1 MEQGSRAVAPDARLA
16 LYRSRFPAHVRWG
29 EVRAEDPRAFRTAAG
44 GALLVPVAA
53 VATVAWSCLTFET
66 PVAVTLP
73 GWLEAVRGLLVVVL
87 AFAAILLWVFAV
99 AMLSMPA
106 DTRRSIALRR
116 FGAANGLA
124 FQRLSAAPPP
134 LGILFA
140 EGAGGAA
147 GAEGVTPGRRPRRA
161 AEPSAPPR
169 FRAEFALTRGGT
181 FDDPALRI
189 AVATSLGG
197 RDDPAAPRHTFRFL
211 SARLPRP
218 LPHLMIDS
226 LRNGRLRTILPGA
239 QRLSFEGDVDRHF
252 AVYVPAGYE
261 RDALQLLTPDVLVCL
276 IDHGRQW
283 DIEVV
288 DDRLVVASR
297 ASRRRSDRTEVP
309 ALLRFA
315 ELIGAELG
323 HQASTYTDPRARNP
337 RTQVDAPGRR
347 LRRRSGAWV
356 AALIAVAVAAMLAFP
371 HILGWVLDNT

>member
-1 MEQGSRAVAPDARLA
+1 MEQDSRAVVTDRRLA
-16 LYRSRFPAHVRWG
+16 LYRSRFPAHVRWA
-29 EVRAEDPRAFRTAAG
+29 EVREEDPRAFRTAAG
-44 GALLVPVAA
+44 GALLVPVAL
-53 VATVAWSCLTFET
+53 VATVAWTCLTFEA
-66 PVAVTLP
+66 PVAVALP
-73 GWLEAVRGLLVVVL
+73 GWLEAVRGLLVVALV
-87 AFAAILLWVFAV
+87 FAAILLWVFAV
-99 AMLSMPA
+99 TMLSLPA
-106 DTRRSIALRR
+106 DARRAIALRR
-116 FGAANGLA
+116 FGAANDLA

-140 EGAGGAA
+140 EGGAGAA
-147 GAEGVTPGRRPRRA
+147 GSAAARRPRRA
-161 AEPSAPPR
+161 AAPAAPPR

-189 AVATSLGG
+189 AVATSTGG
-197 RDDPAAPRHTFRFL
+197 RNDPAAPRHTFRFL

-239 QRLSFEGDVDRHF
+239 QRLSLEGDVDRHF

-261 RDALQLLTPDVLVCL
+261 RDALQLLTPDVLACL
-276 IDHGRQW
+276 IDHGRRW

-297 ASRRRSDRTEVP
+297 ASGRRSDRTEVP

-323 HQASTYTDPRARNP
+323 HQATTYTDPRARDP
-337 RTQVDAPGRR
+337 RTQIDVAGRR
-347 LRRRSGAWV
+347 LRRRSGVWV
-356 AALIAVAVAAMLAFP
+356 AAAIAVAVAAMLAFP
-371 HILGWVLDNT
+371 HILDWVLDNT